1 MTRKLDKEHL
11 DAINTLQEQFK
22 ETNQNF
28 GSICVELE
36 FLKTHQKSLD
46 QRKAEIFN
54 MLLNLRQQESELL
67 DTLKDRYGEGQIN
80 ISDGTFTPDVMVN
93 EK

>member
-28 GSICVELE
+28 GSVCVELE
-36 FLKTHQKSLD
+36 FLETHRKSLD

-54 MLLNLRQQESELL
+54 LLLNLQQQESELL

-80 ISDGTFTPDVMVN
+80 ILDGTFTPDVMVN